1 MFAFHLLRLP
11 VYLWRFSTLIFLF
24 YMACATTTIAFKNNP
39 LFVRNWPISKPKAVF
54 ATVHGF
60 GEHSGR
66 YEHVADFMNLN
77 GFAVTAYD
85 LPGHGQT
92 TGKRGHTDS
101 YETLLDS
108 VQALLDFTKNAYP
121 NLPIVLFGHSM
132 GGNILVNF
140 LIRRQPALQAA
151 VVQAPWLR
159 LPQPPPAF
167 ELLMAKM
174 MRNIYPSLSIDSKLN
189 PNFVSSD
196 PNVVAD
202 YIKDPLN
209 HGKIT
214 PAWFFGAFE
223 AQQAA
228 IENAHKITIPTLV
241 MHGKADQLAA
251 ISGTEDFVKN
261 GKKNLT
267 YKDWEGLAHELHNE
281 PQKQAVLHFMLD
293 WVNERLK

>member
-1 MFAFHLLRLP
+1 
-11 VYLWRFSTLIFLF
+11 
-24 YMACATTTIAFKNNP
+24 MACSTTTIPFKNNS
-39 LFVRNWPISKPKAVF
+39 LFVRNWSLSKPKAVF
-54 ATVHGF
+54 AIVHGF

-66 YEHVADFMNLN
+66 YEHVARFMNLN
-77 GFAVTAYD
+77 GLAVVAYD

-92 TGKRGHTDS
+92 IGKRGHTDS

-108 VQALLDFTKNAYP
+108 VQALLDFTKSAYQ

-132 GGNILVNF
+132 GGNILANF
-140 LIRRQPALQAA
+140 LISRQPDLQAA

-159 LPQPPPAF
+159 LPQSPPAF
-167 ELLMAKM
+167 ELLMAKI

-196 PNVVAD
+196 PKVVAD
-202 YIKDPLN
+202 YSNDPLN

-223 AQQAA
+223 AQKAA
-228 IENAHKITIPTLV
+228 IENARKITTPTLV
-241 MHGKADQLAA
+241 VHGTADQLAA

-261 GKKNLT
+261 GGENLT
-267 YKDWEGLAHELHNE
+267 YHAWADLAHELHNE
-281 PQKQAVLHFMLD
+281 PQKEAVLHFMLD
-293 WVNERLK
+293 WMNEQLA